1 MSCPFAHVGEGAARW
16 GNPLVEASRAEG
28 VSRSESEP
36 DSASKHDSQAANL
49 PKVAKPD
56 TGGEATGKCSC
67 RAWRGDWGQ
76 RAPNDRSRNL
86 GGPASWVAP
95 KARRENI
102 SAVAGASGV
111 GGAHSSGEAG

>member
-1 MSCPFAHVGEGAARW
+1 MTSPFAHVGEGAAFW

-36 DSASKHDSQAANL
+36 DSASKHYFQVANL
-49 PKVAKPD
+49 PEVAKPD
-56 TGGEATGKCSC
+56 TVGEATGMCSR

-86 GGPASWVAP
+86 GDPASWVEP
-95 KARRENI
+95 KARREDI
-102 SAVAGASGV
+102 SAVAGTSGV